1 MRIASVASAMPEW
14 YYSQQKIFE
23 TLCQH
28 WKDKLD
34 KPDVLERLH
43 QRVCVEKRHLAYPD
57 R

>member
-1 MRIASVASAMPEW
+1 MPKW

-43 QRVCVEKRHLAYPD
+43 QRVCVE
-57 R
+57 